1 MHPNAQYWIGNYFFV
16 ILFTFYWYFIVKLLS
31 FLFSTTFFSTSFIL
45 LLHKKK
51 SMTNICA
58 VFGCKANFRTQKQ
71 KKIISNPQ
79 SIIKFPS
86 KWLESMNT
94 LLFLTK
100 RFDWGTTTT
109 IYLCDAMWPSP
120 SLSQFSAWSE
130 NIYGKHHC
138 QILHQSIN
146 QLLNNPFVMWITRNC
161 VTCNL

>member
-1 MHPNAQYWIGNYFFV
+1 MYR
-16 ILFTFYWYFIVKLLS
+16 KLL
-31 FLFSTTFFSTSFIL
+31 FRYIVYIL
-45 LLHKKK
+45 LIFHSEVVAFFIFNNIFYNKFYSFVAQKKVWQTFVQSSVAKRISKHK
-51 SMTNICA
+51 N
-58 VFGCKANFRTQKQ
+58 R

-138 QILHQSIN
+138 QIHHQSIK

>member
-1 MHPNAQYWIGNYFFV
+1 MHPNAQYWIGNYFIV

-51 SMTNICA
+51 VWQTFMQSSVAKRISEHKN
-58 VFGCKANFRTQKQ
+58 R

-79 SIIKFPS
+79 NIIKFPS

-100 RFDWGTTTT
+100 RFDWGTTTA

>member
-51 SMTNICA
+51 VWQTFVQSSVAKRISEHKN
-58 VFGCKANFRTQKQ
+58 R

-94 LLFLTK
+94 LLFFQLNVLIEEL
-100 RFDWGTTTT
+100 RLRCIFVMR
-109 IYLCDAMWPSP
+109 CDPATAWVNSP
-120 SLSQFSAWSE
+120 LEVKIFTE
-130 NIYGKHHC
+130 NITVRFF
-138 QILHQSIN
+138 IN
-146 QLLNNPFVMWITRNC
+146 L
-161 VTCNL
+161 